1 MKKFLLLPVLFLFL
15 ASIFLRPVFAETVEE
30 LQKRINDLQSK
41 ITELQGQGKTLSS
54 QIAVMD
60 NQINLTELKIASTE
74 QQITDLTLD
83 IDTTT
88 KKIGKLEGSLDNL
101 TRILI
106 NRIKATYIIG
116 SASSFQILLGSSD
129 VSDFVERANYLRI
142 AQAHD
147 KRLIYDTVQAK
158 NDYSNQK
165 EIFQDKKKDVEQLK
179 AELESYTAQL
189 QQEKR
194 DKDAL
199 LQITR
204 NDEAKYQALLAQA
217 LAERKAIVAT
227 FSQAVS
233 RLNSGE
239 GDQIGQTGFVAVMGN
254 SGAPVCSSGTHL
266 HFTVLQNGSPIDPA
280 QKLKNISVQWYNS
293 PDGQFSFTGNWDWPI
308 SNPII
313 TQGYGMTYWA
323 KLGWYNGNIHD
334 GIDMAGGSTISAPKS
349 GKIIYGSTTCGSSA
363 LKYAAIKHDD
373 DPSIITLYLHIQ

>member
-142 AQAHD
+142 AQTHD

-165 EIFQDKKKDVEQLK
+165 EIFQDKKKDVEALK
-179 AELESYTAQL
+179 AELEAYTSQL
-189 QQEKR
+189 DQEKAA
-194 DKDAL
+194 KQAL
-199 LQITR
+199 LTQTR
-204 NDEAKYQALLAQA
+204 GSEANYQRLLAQA
-217 LAERKAIVAT
+217 QAEYQAIVGIIAGKGTESEVRNVNQGDMIAT
-227 FSQAVS
+227 IIPTASC
-233 RLNSGE
+233 N
-239 GDQIGQTGFVAVMGN
+239 
-254 SGAPVCSSGTHL
+254 SSGPHL
-266 HFTVLQNGSPIDPA
+266 HFTVSRDGAAQNPFGFLKPIGYDDNSGGDSFNPSGS
-280 QKLKNISVQWYNS
+280 
-293 PDGQFSFTGNWDWPI
+293 WDWPI
-308 SNPII
+308 DSPIQFN
-313 TQGYGMTYWA
+313 QGFGDTWYVRTYHF
-323 KLGWYNGNIHD
+323 YPTHN
-334 GIDMAGGSTISAPKS
+334 GIDISSPSLTVRAVKS
-349 GKIIYGSTTCGSSA
+349 GTMFRGS
-363 LKYAAIKHDD
+363 YAGYQGCTLPYVRVHHNDD
-373 DPSIITLYLHIQ
+373 GLDTFYLHTYSN